1 MSVYEYYYSL
11 STSHI
16 FSMLNKSYSILSWK
30 TKALSSKRK
39 KKERKY
45 RYQKHF
51 MARSLGW
58 DEVRWTQW
66 EITASH
72 A

>member
-1 MSVYEYYYSL
+1 
-11 STSHI
+11 
-16 FSMLNKSYSILSWK
+16 MLNKSYSILSWK